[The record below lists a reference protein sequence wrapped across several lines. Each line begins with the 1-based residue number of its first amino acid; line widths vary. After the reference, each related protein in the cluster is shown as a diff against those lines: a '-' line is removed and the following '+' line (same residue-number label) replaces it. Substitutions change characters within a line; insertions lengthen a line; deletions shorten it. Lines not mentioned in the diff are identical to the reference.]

1 MRGMV
6 QGKRRPFRG
15 RGANVQSKGIYYLE
29 IAEEKICHVR
39 FGTRSVHPGR
49 RGVAVR

>member
-1 MRGMV
+1 MAQR
-6 QGKRRPFRG
+6 KRLLFKG

-39 FGTRSVHPGR
+39 PGTRSFHPGR
-49 RGVAVR
+49 RGVAKR